1 MADHMAAEIHIGGK
15 VRRSVVQA
23 LCTAIN
29 EAGASLKWGDGHFRP
44 ETADDLLAARREDG
58 DSPRLLKLFDDE
70 ALWGEFADLEKFLR
84 GNGIAFCRWSDGKYE
99 CDPEAEAFHPDCGP
113 LWWLTNHER
122 QPIVPASELAP
133 IEAKLTGLLELLQ
146 RGKAASVEVLAQVER
161 IRNELRAQLPPVMPP
176 LESLEIV
183 EG

>member
-1 MADHMAAEIHIGGK
+1 
-15 VRRSVVQA
+15 
-23 LCTAIN
+23 
-29 EAGASLKWGDGHFRP
+29 
-44 ETADDLLAARREDG
+44 
-58 DSPRLLKLFDDE
+58 
-70 ALWGEFADLEKFLR
+70 
-84 GNGIAFCRWSDGKYE
+84 
-99 CDPEAEAFHPDCGP
+99 
-113 LWWLTNHER
+113 
-122 QPIVPASELAP
+122 VPASELAP